1 MAKKPK
7 VTRKQLL
14 KEPDEFLTFSSR
26 LFRFVFEHKYLLFAG
41 LGGLIAVVLIISGL
55 QYYSQK
61 RSKEAFA
68 LLEKSRTKYEALLGE
83 KGPQAAYQQVEPDF
97 DQLIGDYSDK
107 TGGKMARILLANIC
121 YRGGNADRAILL
133 YHEALE
139 DVNDSFVRNLVFSGL
154 AYAYEEKQDLKA
166 AVEYFERIVASD
178 DKVLK
183 DEALFHL
190 GRLYERMGETQKS
203 ITAFRQIVAEH
214 QNSFYRNIVLEKV
227 GQPET
232 DSLQP
237 SSQ

>member
-26 LFRFVFEHKYLLFAG
+26 LFQFAFEYKYHLFGG

-55 QYYSQK
+55 QFYAQK

-68 LLEKSRTKYEALLGE
+68 LLEKSRTKYEALLSE
-83 KGPQAAYQQVEPDF
+83 NGPQAAYQQVEPEF
-97 DQLIGDYSDK
+97 DQLIRDYSDK
-107 TGGKMARILLANIC
+107 TGGNMARILLASIC
-121 YRGGNADRAILL
+121 YRGGNADRAIQL
-133 YHEALE
+133 YREALE
-139 DVNDSFVRNLVFSGL
+139 DVNDPFIRNLVFSGL

-166 AVEYFERIVASD
+166 AVENFERIVASD

-190 GRLYERMGETQKS
+190 GRRSSRAEGE
-203 ITAFRQIVAEH
+203 
-214 QNSFYRNIVLEKV
+214 
-227 GQPET
+227 
-232 DSLQP
+232 
-237 SSQ
+237 